1 MHSPAVVSEQQ
12 NPSWFQVLDDVPG
25 HGLHLAGADGGE
37 DEDEGDHVQA
47 VRGEGWLPVLGD
59 VADPAVAA
67 ALAVLGMV
75 LHQLDGSLTVVV
87 VSRDQTVFSTLIGPE
102 LQSVTTPACQQSY
115 AIKNQLVTSKT
126 SLRDS
131 WLPCTE
137 RFLRPLCHMHNT

>member
-47 VRGEGWLPVLGD
+47 VRGEGWLPLLGD

-102 LQSVTTPACQQSY
+102 LQSVNTPA
-115 AIKNQLVTSKT
+115 I
-126 SLRDS
+126 
-131 WLPCTE
+131 
-137 RFLRPLCHMHNT
+137 LCHKEPARHKIAGVATPRNRPRHRGGSLSTQER

>member
-47 VRGEGWLPVLGD
+47 VRGEGWLPLLGD

-87 VSRDQTVFSTLIGPE
+87 VSRDQTMFSTLIGPE
-102 LQSVTTPACQQSY
+102 LQSVNTPA
-115 AIKNQLVTSKT
+115 IM
-126 SLRDS
+126 
-131 WLPCTE
+131 P
-137 RFLRPLCHMHNT
+137 